1 MRILGMVLAL
11 GAVTWVLYQAAG
23 GGEAETAIPA
33 EYQKSIDKAKDV
45 EQTLKD
51 AAQKS
56 VDDAEA
62 NIP

>member
-11 GAVTWVLYQAAG
+11 GAITWMLYQSAG
-23 GGEAETAIPA
+23 GGEAETVIPA
-33 EYQKSIDKAKDV
+33 EYQKAIDKAKDV
-45 EQTLKD
+45 EQTLKK

>member
-11 GAVTWVLYQAAG
+11 GAITWMLYQAAG

-45 EQTLKD
+45 EQALKD